1 MKKVFS
7 AVLLAGCLSMFTS
20 ILCAQVRIASVFTDG
35 MVLQQ
40 SSAAP
45 VWGHAKP
52 GTEVI
57 VTGSWDGVE
66 CKTTAGK
73 DSVWKVSVRT
83 PAASLEKHTLK
94 ISSGK
99 KSRTFTDVLVGEVW
113 LCTGQSN
120 MEMPMKGFGSQPVE
134 GSTRDIAL
142 SSNDFLR
149 CFTVRKTMA
158 DTPQDF
164 CTGSWEAAGP
174 NTTSGFTAT
183 GYYFARMLQKVLG
196 IPVGIIHS
204 SYGGSTIE
212 AWIPREKL
220 EGRTDLE
227 LYDKVPGKDSKPHT
241 LPVFLF
247 NGMLNP
253 VAGYAVKG
261 AIWYQ
266 GEANVGRPEQYVE
279 LFRIMKESWE
289 EYWDMDKMPIYLCQ
303 IAPFRDSERA
313 GNAFLREAQL
323 IISETVPDTG
333 LAVLMDCG
341 EKNCIHPRNKKAAG
355 ERLAYIALAKNY
367 GFPEL
372 PCTAPVYR
380 ETEFR
385 DGKAI
390 ISFDRLGMGFD
401 AYGNQPTG
409 FELAGADRVF
419 HPAEAKIA
427 RNNTIE
433 VSSDEV
439 AEPVA
444 VRYAFKGFITGS
456 LFGANGLPV
465 SSFRSDDWN
474 DVH

>member
-7 AVLLAGCLSMFTS
+7 AVLLAGCLTMFPS
-20 ILCAQVRIASVFTDG
+20 GLPAQVRIASVFTDG
-35 MVLQQ
+35 MILQQ
-40 SSAAP
+40 SAEAP
-45 VWGHAKP
+45 VWGKATP
-52 GTEVI
+52 GTEI
-57 VTGSWDGVE
+57 AVTGSWDGRT

-73 DSVWKVSVRT
+73 DSIWKVSVRT
-83 PAASLEKHTLK
+83 PAASLEKYTLK

-99 KSRTFTDVLVGEVW
+99 KSRTFSDVLIGEVW
-113 LCTGQSN
+113 LCGGQSN
-120 MEMPMKGFGSQPVE
+120 MEMPMKGFGSQPVF
-134 GSTRDIAL
+134 GSTEDIAL
-142 SSNDFLR
+142 SSNDLLR
-149 CFTVRKTMA
+149 CFTVRKKIA

-164 CTGSWEAAGP
+164 CSGSWETAGP
-174 NTTSGFTAT
+174 NTTPDFTAT

-220 EGRTDLE
+220 EGRTDMKV
-227 LYDKVPGKDSKPHT
+227 YDMVPEGERKPHT

-253 VAGYAVKG
+253 IAGYAVRG
-261 AIWYQ
+261 AVWYQ

-279 LFRIMKESWE
+279 LFRIMQDTWA
-289 EYWDMDKMPIYLCQ
+289 EYWGMDRMPIYLCQ
-303 IAPFRDSERA
+303 IAPFRDADKA

-323 IISETVPDTG
+323 RISETVPDTG

-341 EKNCIHPRNKKAAG
+341 EKDCIHPGNKKAAG
-355 ERLAYIALAKNY
+355 ERIAYIALAKNY
-367 GFPEL
+367 GFPDL
-372 PCTAPVYR
+372 PYTAPVYKK
-380 ETEFR
+380 TEFR

-390 ISFDRLGMGFD
+390 VSFHRLGMGFTT
-401 AYGNQPTG
+401 YGKPLTG
-409 FELAGADRVF
+409 FEVAGADRIF
-419 HPAEAKIA
+419 HPAEARLV
-427 RNNTIE
+427 RNIIE
-433 VSSDEV
+433 VSSDKV
-439 AEPVA
+439 DEPIA

-474 DVH
+474 DVY